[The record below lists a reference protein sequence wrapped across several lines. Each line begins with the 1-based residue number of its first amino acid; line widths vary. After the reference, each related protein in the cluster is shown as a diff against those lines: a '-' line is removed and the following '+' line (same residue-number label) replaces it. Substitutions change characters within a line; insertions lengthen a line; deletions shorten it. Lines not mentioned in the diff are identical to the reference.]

1 MAFCGGDSLEIWN
14 QCVSKLDLQMCSSVI
29 WHVSL
34 TFRQLRKRAWVNGSQ
49 KLKYKWYLGS
59 LNVNENGNYC
69 LLSLSLSLSFFCIIY
84 SAL

>member
-1 MAFCGGDSLEIWN
+1 MAFFGGDSLEIWN

-49 KLKYKWYLGS
+49 TEVQMVFRVLKCK
-59 LNVNENGNYC
+59 
-69 LLSLSLSLSFFCIIY
+69 
-84 SAL
+84 